1 MTDNTPQAVPD
12 ITEEFRQRVNKI
24 YESWHQNEISF
35 PIALTQIEALR
46 KEAIAEDNKLNEAGI
61 YNILGIMYGY
71 RSSYDD
77 SIKNFDK
84 ARELFHDSGAIRRTA
99 TVDLNLGET
108 YRLLGNFTRAK
119 TYFRRA
125 YEEAKTLEEIPLQVL
140 ALTNEGQMWFSLKSF
155 DKARA
160 TLEKSLHISETEWHP
175 ENDRE
180 KINFA
185 DNACEIHH
193 ALVSVHLGIDNP
205 EEAWEHAIKAF
216 GHAEYSGR
224 IVRMGYAYRALGDV
238 ITQLGESPDP
248 DYNSDVDYYYD
259 QAMSAFKQ
267 VKAEGEVAKTLLAQ
281 GQSLSKRGKKR
292 SAGNKYQQAM
302 VLFTRLGMM
311 DSAAE
316 AAQAQTETI

>member
-1 MTDNTPQAVPD
+1 MTDNTPQTLPD
-12 ITEEFRQRVNKI
+12 ISEEFRQDVNKV
-24 YESWHQNEISF
+24 YESWHKNDSSF
-35 PIALTQIEALR
+35 SDALKELEVLR
-46 KEAIAEDNKLNEAGI
+46 QGAIAEPNKVNEAGI

-71 RSSYDD
+71 RSSYDE
-77 SIKNFDK
+77 SIKNFER
-84 ARELFHDSGAIRRTA
+84 AREMFLENGAIRRVA

-119 TYFRRA
+119 SNFRRA
-125 YEEAKTLEEIPLQVL
+125 YEEAKSFGEIPLQVL

-160 TLEKSLHISETEWHP
+160 TLEEALEISEKEWLP
-175 ENDRE
+175 ETDAA

-193 ALVSVHLGIDNP
+193 ALVGVHLDENNP
-205 EEAWEHAIKAF
+205 KLAWEHAVKSF
-216 GHAEYSGR
+216 EHAEFSGR

-238 ITQLGESPDP
+238 ITQLGQSPDP

-259 QAMSAFKQ
+259 EALNAFKQ

-281 GQSLSKRGKKR
+281 GQSLAKRDKKR

-302 VLFTRLGMM
+302 VIFTRLGMM
-311 DSAAE
+311 DDAAT
-316 AAQAQTETI
+316 AAQAQTQVI